1 MSNDNFKQQILR
13 QAAEVFGQRAAYI
26 DSHWSEIVEDFCQ
39 SEIKQFHNFLFR
51 KMIKQPPSIQDPLN
65 PP

>member
-13 QAAEVFGQRAAYI
+13 QAAEVFGQRAAYL
-26 DSHWSEIVEDFCQ
+26 DSHWAELVEDFCQ

-51 KMIKQPPSIQDPLN
+51 KMMPDDF
-65 PP
+65 